1 VKSTLEKLEE
11 LGAVKL
17 AALVAAILGTGTWV
31 FFQVRDIN
39 PAILQDEW
47 IYSITARQHSP
58 WDQNL
63 AFDFGNY
70 LFNFVYSST
79 NLCGQEFYTCTKLI
93 NILFLQGFALTLFV
107 IALRFVPFWVAFGFF
122 VAAALSPTSVYASMF
137 LPEPMFF
144 FFLGLTLYFVLKA
157 SEKPNWRTWAYA
169 GSFLGL
175 AGLAKPH
182 ALMAAMALGI
192 YLLVASLDRRPY
204 WKFTALNVVG
214 FAGGFLVVRV
224 LIGLI
229 VAGPKSLNV
238 FGAYGAS
245 GAIGKFV
252 GGVVGGDGITEGE
265 LVGAG
270 PVAGALG
277 LFGSQSYTHSLVI
290 AALLGAAVVAILVA
304 TVDIFTTRE
313 VRPQHRFALVAL
325 IWLVVM
331 VIAIVL
337 FTGWITGG
345 GDDHTTRVLLRYYD
359 YLFPIVMLAGL
370 VVAWDKQILS
380 NTKAW
385 IRWIVIAP
393 IFLLISVAFAGYF
406 GSLTIQIADAPNLA
420 GLVVDQTQLN
430 VTANLMFL
438 TLFVIAFFPKFTI
451 WAIALVVPWTMIGTG
466 WQIQDQYQGFRA
478 EDSAADKAGF
488 FTRDFIDPEDLD
500 SVLILAES
508 RFDGRVAS
516 FWMEHNT
523 DLELLAPASVYPTS
537 SIPADIKW
545 VLSIGSVSVESG
557 EVVSSEEGYTLVKVR
572 D

>member
-1 VKSTLEKLEE
+1 MKSTVDNILT
-11 LGAVKL
+11 LGAIKL
-17 AALVAAILGTGTWV
+17 TALVAAIVGTGAWV
-31 FFQVRDIN
+31 FFRVKDIN

-47 IYSITARQHSP
+47 IYSITSRQHAP

-63 AFDFGNY
+63 PFDFGNY

-79 NLCGQEFYTCTKLI
+79 NLCGPEFYTCTKLI
-93 NILFLQGFALTLFV
+93 NIVFLQGFALTLFV
-107 IALRFVPFWVAFGFF
+107 IAIRFIPFWGAFGFF
-122 VAAALSPTSVYASMF
+122 IAAVLSPTSVYASMF
-137 LPEPMFF
+137 LPEPMLF
-144 FFLGLTLYFVLKA
+144 FFLGLTLYYVLKA
-157 SEKPNWRTWAYA
+157 SEKPSWRTWSYA
-169 GSFLGL
+169 GVFLGL

-192 YLLVASLDRRPY
+192 YLLVSSLSQKPY
-204 WKFTALNVVG
+204 WKLTALNLVG
-214 FAGGFLVVRV
+214 FTGGFLATRI
-224 LIGLI
+224 LIGFL
-229 VAGPKSLNV
+229 VAGPKSLNI

-245 GAIGKFV
+245 GAFGKFV
-252 GGVVGGDGITEGE
+252 GGVVGGEGVAEGE

-277 LFGSQSYTHSLVI
+277 LFPAQSYTHVLVI
-290 AALLGAAVVAILVA
+290 AALLGAAVVAILLAV
-304 TVDIFTTRE
+304 VDIFTTSV
-313 VRPQHRFALVAL
+313 VRPQHRFALLAL
-325 IWLVVM
+325 IWLLVM

-370 VVAWDKQILS
+370 VVAWDKTTLA

-393 IFLLISVAFAGYF
+393 IFVLISVAFAGYF

-438 TLFVIAFFPKFTI
+438 TLLAIAFFPKYTI
-451 WAIALVVPWTMIGTG
+451 WAMALVVPWTMIGTG

-478 EDSAADKAGF
+478 ENSAADNAGI
-488 FTRDFIDPEDLD
+488 FTRDLIEREDLD
-500 SVLILAES
+500 NVLILAES

-516 FWMEHNT
+516 FWMEHNS
-523 DLELLAPASVYPTS
+523 DLELLAPTTVFPAS
-537 SIPADIKW
+537 SIPEDIKW
-545 VLSIGSVSVESG
+545 VLAIGNLSVEVG
-557 EVVSSEEGYTLVKVR
+557 EVVSSEEGFKLVKVR